1 MDSDERE
8 SRRMRRRSRR
18 KREESRRVSK
28 GGRGLRRCCSYGGI
42 NSSSNRCER
51 SNLKENIIKVAKS

>member
-8 SRRMRRRSRR
+8 SRRMRRRSKR
-18 KREESRRVSK
+18 KRKVCRGVSE
-28 GGRGLRRCCSYGGI
+28 GGRGLSRCCCYGGI

-51 SNLKENIIKVAKS
+51 CDRKDHVIQVTKC